1 MKLKPHFT
9 TRMMKKYIPLLLLLP
24 LLVVMSCKDNP
35 ERHLKLGNWYFQK
48 GLMDEAI
55 LEYREVTRMLP
66 ADVNTLS
73 RPEFEMVAKAHYSLA
88 LVYTKKGWYDYALS
102 EAETC
107 FKLMPTRENHE
118 LVQLIK
124 RRISLGDTAE
134 S

>member
-1 MKLKPHFT
+1 
-9 TRMMKKYIPLLLLLP
+9 MKKYILLLLVAP

-35 ERHLKLGNWYFQK
+35 QRHLKLGNWYFQK

-55 LEYREVTRMLP
+55 LEYREVTRLLP
-66 ADVNTLS
+66 SDSNVLS
-73 RPEFEMVAKAHYSLA
+73 REDFEALAKAHYSLA
-88 LVYTKKGWYDYALS
+88 LVYTKKGWFDYALA

-107 FKLMPTRENHE
+107 FKLMPTKDNHE

-124 RRISLGDTAE
+124 RRIALGDTAE